1 MWQRGLNR
9 GKYGEWFGFGVDN
22 MSDEHWS
29 RWVGSDLILVFRFS
43 KTNQLSVFE
52 SNGPD
57 EFK

>member
-1 MWQRGLNR
+1 
-9 GKYGEWFGFGVDN
+9 

-52 SNGPD
+52 STG
-57 EFK
+57 